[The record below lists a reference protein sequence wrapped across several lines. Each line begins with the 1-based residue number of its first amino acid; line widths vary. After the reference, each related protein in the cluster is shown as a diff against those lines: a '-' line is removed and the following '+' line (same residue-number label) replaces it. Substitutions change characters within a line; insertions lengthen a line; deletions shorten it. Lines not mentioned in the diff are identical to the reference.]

1 MIETTILDS
10 IIVGRI
16 DPHIYAFRTN
26 EVPNYLKV
34 GDTYRPISV
43 RLKEWKEIFPKLE
56 HLKEWEWE
64 AKTQDE
70 KYFRDFAVHYYLEK
84 IKQLDRLKENDMPN
98 LSYYSREFFKNAKPE
113 DVDEAIRDIKLK
125 AKQVGSPYQFY
136 SVERLPIEEH
146 YQRTKTYSP
155 RPNQQDTINRFK
167 EARNLGRR
175 NLLMYAVMR
184 FGKSFTSMCCATEME
199 ARTVLIVSAKA
210 DVKNEWKETVESHVR
225 FADYTFLDSEALLA
239 NHEAVTNLLKNG
251 KKAAIFLTLQDLM
264 GDEVKRKHEDI
275 FLNDIDL
282 LIVDE
287 THFGARAEEYGK
299 VLREAE
305 LSKEQIKNEIERSN
319 DTLDDLEKSFEIVKC
334 LKVDTTLH
342 LSGTPYRILMGSE
355 FTPKDIVAFY
365 QFTDIIDDKDK
376 WDKDHLMDEDTKEW
390 DNPYYG
396 FPQMVRFAFNPNES
410 SRRMLEDL
418 RKQGKTASLTELF
431 RPMSISKDSS
441 AAKGHLHFVHEK
453 EVLDLLQIIDGSKED
468 DNILGFLNYK
478 KLKDVAMCRHIVCV
492 LPFCASCDAFETLL
506 KDKSHLFQNLSQYDI
521 VNISGV
527 AANQFATPKQI
538 KCRISELEKQG
549 KKTITLTVNRMLTG
563 STVREWDTMLFC
575 KDVSS
580 PQEYDQAIFR
590 LQNQYVKTFEDEKGD
605 TICYNMKP
613 QTLLVDFDPN
623 RMFVMQEQKSK
634 IYNVNTEE
642 RGNDELEE
650 RIRHELQ
657 ISPIIVVN
665 KGKLAQVVPTDV
677 MDAVRQYSAS
687 RTVMDEARE
696 IPTDYALLQDPQI
709 QLLIEGLEPIN
720 APKGINI
727 KPAQGDGDDINPAGD
742 NLDNNGE
749 TPSNPSTPN
758 APEEKDDSDKRLATY
773 FAQILFFALLTDDE
787 VNSLNDIIRFV
798 QSNENNTR
806 IARNVGLS
814 VKSLTYFYHSLN
826 PFILQDLDYKIKNI
840 NELARDASLEPL
852 IRVEHALRKFGRLS
866 ISEIVTPSKVA
877 DDVVALLPEESI
889 DENTRFLDIAS
900 KQAEFACALYRRFG
914 EKIRNNIFSLPTSSL
929 TYEFTRKVYSFLGL
943 PIDNIISTFNSY
955 DLIGENKEFYKNKL
969 EDMNFNVIV
978 GNPPYQITV
987 AQKDTENGQ
996 KRVSSIFHLFQIL
1009 ADQVGSYTSLIYP
1022 GVRWIHRSGK
1032 GLEQFGLQQINDIHL
1047 SKLCFY
1053 PNANEIFD
1061 KVSIADGISI
1071 VYKDMSKKEKG
1082 FEYIYTENGEKQ
1094 SVQMSS
1100 PGNDLMPLDPND
1112 GHIVSSIN
1120 SVVANKKFSYLN
1132 ESVLSQKLFAIESD
1146 FVETNPTLVRPYT
1159 KESHFDP
1166 SFEIKLLTN
1175 DKSGKSGR
1183 AKWYIANR
1191 NVIKAG
1197 IGYLDKWKVVVS
1209 SANAGGQKRSNQLE
1223 VLDNHSAF
1231 GRVKVAL
1238 KTFDTEKEARN
1249 FYKYV
1254 DSELIRF
1261 AFLLTDEAL
1270 TSLAKQ
1276 VPDIGN
1282 YKDNNGYI
1290 NFSGDVNAQLYKL
1303 FGITIQ
1309 EQEHI
1314 KSVLKKRG
1322 HK

>member
-26 EVPNYLKV
+26 EVPNCLKV

-43 RLKEWKEIFPKLE
+43 RLKEWKVIFPQLE

-98 LSYYSREFFKNAKPE
+98 LSYYSREFFKNATPE

-167 EARNLGRR
+167 EARNRGRR

-239 NHEAVTNLLKNG
+239 NHKAVTNLLDDG
-251 KKAAIFLTLQDLM
+251 KKVAIFLTLQDLM
-264 GDEVKRKHEDI
+264 GDEVKSKHEDI
-275 FLNDIDL
+275 FLNEIDL

-319 DTLDDLEKSFEIVKC
+319 DTLDDLEKSFEIVKR

-355 FTPKDIVAFY
+355 FTPEDIVAFY

-468 DNILGFLNYK
+468 DNILDFLNYQ
-478 KLKDVAMCRHIVCV
+478 KLKDGAMCRHIVCV

-527 AANQFATPKQI
+527 DANQFATPKQI

-563 STVREWDTMLFC
+563 STVREWDTMLFL

-634 IYNVNTEE
+634 IYNVNTKE

-657 ISPIIVVN
+657 ISPIIVIN
-665 KGKLAQVVPTDV
+665 KGKLAQVVPSDV

-727 KPAQGDGDDINPAGD
+727 KPVQGDGDDINPAGD

-758 APEEKDDSDKRLATY
+758 APEEKDDADKRLATY

-787 VNSLNDIIRFV
+787 VNSLNDIIRVV
-798 QSNENNTR
+798 QSNENNKR

-814 VKSLTYFYHSLN
+814 VKSLTYLYCGLN

-914 EKIRNNIFSLPTSSL
+914 EKVRNNIFSLPTSSL

-943 PIDNIISTFNSY
+943 PINNIIPTFNSY
-955 DLIGENKEFYKNKL
+955 DLIGENKEYYKNIL
-969 EDMNFNVIV
+969 ENMNFNVIV
-978 GNPPYQITV
+978 GNPPYQILDGSGAAGDAAMPIYNRFV
-987 AQKDTENGQ
+987 EIAKDIKPTYISMIMPSKWMIGG
-996 KRVSSIFHLFQIL
+996 R
-1009 ADQVGSYTSLIYP
+1009 
-1022 GVRWIHRSGK
+1022 
-1032 GLEQFGLQQINDIHL
+1032 GLQQFRKDMIEDTHIEKLFDYENDR
-1047 SKLCFY
+1047 
-1053 PNANEIFD
+1053 EIFPNTHID
-1061 KVSIADGISI
+1061 GGLCYILWNNDYSGKVNYAYKPTDGGQL
-1071 VYKDMSKKEKG
+1071 VYQRDLKKEA
-1082 FEYIYTENGEKQ
+1082 
-1094 SVQMSS
+1094 SS
-1100 PGNDLMPLDPND
+1100 PFIVRDFRRQGIIKKVTVK
-1112 GHIVSSIN
+1112 GVFSKIVSSTKPFGIRKDLFN
-1120 SVVANKKFSYLN
+1120 SPERYPNSNLSEDKFENAVKIYG
-1132 ESVLSQKLFAIESD
+1132 VKG
-1146 FVETNPTLVRPYT
+1146 
-1159 KESHFDP
+1159 
-1166 SFEIKLLTN
+1166 IK
-1175 DKSGKSGR
+1175 GG
-1183 AKWYIANR
+1183 AKR
-1191 NVIKAG
+1191 K
-1197 IGYLDKWKVVVS
+1197 IGYITRDTASSNIGWIDK
-1209 SANAGGQKRSNQLE
+1209 
-1223 VLDNHSAF
+1223 
-1231 GRVKVAL
+1231 
-1238 KTFDTEKEARN
+1238 
-1249 FYKYV
+1249 
-1254 DSELIRF
+1254 
-1261 AFLLTDEAL
+1261 
-1270 TSLAKQ
+1270 
-1276 VPDIGN
+1276 
-1282 YKDNNGYI
+1282 
-1290 NFSGDVNAQLYKL
+1290 YKL
-1303 FGITIQ
+1303 FFTTSYSTGAIDFPEIIVAGQGEICTETFIVIGPFNTEV
-1309 EQEHI
+1309 EQQNCLKYTKTNIFKLLLFFGKGSMQVTQDVFCYVPLQDFTPQSDIDWSKTVPEIDQQLYAKYNLSADEINFIESMI
-1314 KSVLKKRG
+1314 KPL
-1322 HK
+1322 

>member
-26 EVPNYLKV
+26 KVPNCLKV

-43 RLKEWKEIFPKLE
+43 RLKEWEVIFPNLE

-98 LSYYSREFFKNAKPE
+98 LSYYSREFFKNATPE

-155 RPNQQDTINRFK
+155 RPNQQDTIDRFVK
-167 EARNLGRR
+167 ARNQGRR

-184 FGKSFTSMCCATEME
+184 FGKSFTSMCCATEMK

-225 FADYTFLDSEALLA
+225 FEDYTFLDSEALLV
-239 NHEAVTNLLKNG
+239 NHEAVTNLLQHG
-251 KKAAIFLTLQDLM
+251 KKAAIFLALQDLM

-275 FLNDIDL
+275 FHNEIDL

-319 DTLDDLEKSFEIVKC
+319 DTLDDLEKSFEIVKR

-355 FTPKDIVAFY
+355 FTPEDIVAFY

-468 DNILGFLNYK
+468 DNILDFLNYQ
-478 KLKDVAMCRHIVCV
+478 KLKDGAMCRHIVCV

-527 AANQFATPKQI
+527 DANQFATPKQI

-634 IYNVNTEE
+634 IYNVNTEA

-709 QLLIEGLEPIN
+709 QLLIKGLEPIN

-742 NLDNNGE
+742 NVDNNGE

-758 APEEKDDSDKRLATY
+758 APEEKDDADKRLATY

-787 VNSLNDIIRFV
+787 VNSLNDIISV
-798 QSNENNTR
+798 VSSNENNKR

-814 VKSLTYFYHSLN
+814 VKSLKYLYCRLN

-840 NELARDASLEPL
+840 NELVRDASLEPL

-877 DDVVALLPEESI
+877 DDVVALLPEENI
-889 DENTRFLDIAS
+889 DENTRFLDVAS

-955 DLIGENKEFYKNKL
+955 DLIGENKESYKNKL

-978 GNPPYQITV
+978 GNPPYQILDGSGAAGDAAMPIYNRFV
-987 AQKDTENGQ
+987 EIAKDIKPTYISMIMPSKWMIGG
-996 KRVSSIFHLFQIL
+996 R
-1009 ADQVGSYTSLIYP
+1009 
-1022 GVRWIHRSGK
+1022 
-1032 GLEQFGLQQINDIHL
+1032 GLQQFRKDMIEDTHIEKLFDYENDR
-1047 SKLCFY
+1047 
-1053 PNANEIFD
+1053 EIFPNTHID
-1061 KVSIADGISI
+1061 GGLCYILWNNDYSGKVNYAYKPTDGGQL
-1071 VYKDMSKKEKG
+1071 VYQRDLKKEA
-1082 FEYIYTENGEKQ
+1082 
-1094 SVQMSS
+1094 SS
-1100 PGNDLMPLDPND
+1100 PFIVRDFRRQGIIKKVTVK
-1112 GHIVSSIN
+1112 GVFSKIVSSTKPFGIRKDLFN
-1120 SVVANKKFSYLN
+1120 SPERYPNSNLSEEKFENAVKIYG
-1132 ESVLSQKLFAIESD
+1132 VKG
-1146 FVETNPTLVRPYT
+1146 
-1159 KESHFDP
+1159 
-1166 SFEIKLLTN
+1166 IK
-1175 DKSGKSGR
+1175 GG
-1183 AKWYIANR
+1183 AKR
-1191 NVIKAG
+1191 K
-1197 IGYLDKWKVVVS
+1197 IGYITRDTALSNIGWIDK
-1209 SANAGGQKRSNQLE
+1209 
-1223 VLDNHSAF
+1223 
-1231 GRVKVAL
+1231 
-1238 KTFDTEKEARN
+1238 
-1249 FYKYV
+1249 
-1254 DSELIRF
+1254 
-1261 AFLLTDEAL
+1261 
-1270 TSLAKQ
+1270 
-1276 VPDIGN
+1276 
-1282 YKDNNGYI
+1282 
-1290 NFSGDVNAQLYKL
+1290 YKL
-1303 FGITIQ
+1303 FFTTSYSTGAIDFPEIIVAGQGEICTETFIVIGPFNTEV
-1309 EQEHI
+1309 EQQNCLKYTKTNIFKLLLFFGKGSMQVTQDVFCYVPLQDFTPQSDIDWSKTVPEIDQQLYAKYNLSADEINFIESMI
-1314 KSVLKKRG
+1314 KPL
-1322 HK
+1322 

>member
-26 EVPNYLKV
+26 TVPNYLKV

-43 RLKEWKEIFPKLE
+43 RLKEWKEIFPDLE

-125 AKQVGSPYQFY
+125 AKHVGSPYQFY

-167 EARNLGRR
+167 KARNQGRR

-239 NHEAVTNLLKNG
+239 NHKAVTNLLDDG
-251 KKAAIFLTLQDLM
+251 KKVAIFLTLQDLM
-264 GDEVKRKHEDI
+264 GDEVKSKHEDI
-275 FLNDIDL
+275 FLNEIDL

-319 DTLDDLEKSFEIVKC
+319 DTLDDLEKSFEIVKR

-355 FTPKDIVAFY
+355 FTPEDIVAFY

-418 RKQGKTASLTELF
+418 RNQGKTASLTELF
-431 RPMSISKDSS
+431 RPMSISIDLS

-468 DNILGFLNYK
+468 DNILDFLNYQ
-478 KLKDVAMCRHIVCV
+478 KLKDGAMCRHIVCV

-506 KDKSHLFQNLSQYDI
+506 KDNSHLFKNLSQYDI

-527 AANQFATPKQI
+527 AANPFATTKQI
-538 KCRISELEKQG
+538 KCRISELEAQG

-563 STVREWDTMLFC
+563 STVREWDTMLFL

-642 RGNDELEE
+642 RGNDELEK
-650 RIRHELQ
+650 RICHELQ
-657 ISPIIVVN
+657 ISPIIVIN

-742 NLDNNGE
+742 NVDSNGE
-749 TPSNPSTPN
+749 TPSNPSTPDT
-758 APEEKDDSDKRLATY
+758 PKEKDDADKRLATY

-787 VNSLNDIIRFV
+787 VNSLNDIISV
-798 QSNENNTR
+798 VSSNENNKR
-806 IARNVGLS
+806 IARNVGLRDT
-814 VKSLTYFYHSLN
+814 SLTYLYCRLN

-877 DDVVALLPEESI
+877 DDVVALLPEENI

-943 PIDNIISTFNSY
+943 PIDNIISKFNSY
-955 DLIGENKEFYKNKL
+955 DLIGENKEFYKDILKN
-969 EDMNFNVIV
+969 MNFNVIV
-978 GNPPYQITV
+978 GNPPYQILDGSGAAGDAAMPIYNRFV
-987 AQKDTENGQ
+987 EIAKDIKPTYISMIMPSKWMIGG
-996 KRVSSIFHLFQIL
+996 R
-1009 ADQVGSYTSLIYP
+1009 
-1022 GVRWIHRSGK
+1022 
-1032 GLEQFGLQQINDIHL
+1032 GLQQFRKDMIEDTHIEKLFDYENDR
-1047 SKLCFY
+1047 
-1053 PNANEIFD
+1053 EIFPNTHID
-1061 KVSIADGISI
+1061 GGLCYILWNNDYSGKVNYAYKPTDGEQL
-1071 VYKDMSKKEKG
+1071 VYQRDLKKEA
-1082 FEYIYTENGEKQ
+1082 
-1094 SVQMSS
+1094 SS
-1100 PGNDLMPLDPND
+1100 PFIVRDFRRQGIIKKVTVK
-1112 GHIVSSIN
+1112 GAFSKIVSSTKPFGIRKDLFN
-1120 SVVANKKFSYLN
+1120 SPERYPNSNLSEDKFENAVKIYG
-1132 ESVLSQKLFAIESD
+1132 VKG
-1146 FVETNPTLVRPYT
+1146 
-1159 KESHFDP
+1159 
-1166 SFEIKLLTN
+1166 IK
-1175 DKSGKSGR
+1175 GG
-1183 AKWYIANR
+1183 AKR
-1191 NVIKAG
+1191 K
-1197 IGYLDKWKVVVS
+1197 IGYITRDTALSNIGWIDK
-1209 SANAGGQKRSNQLE
+1209 
-1223 VLDNHSAF
+1223 
-1231 GRVKVAL
+1231 
-1238 KTFDTEKEARN
+1238 
-1249 FYKYV
+1249 
-1254 DSELIRF
+1254 
-1261 AFLLTDEAL
+1261 
-1270 TSLAKQ
+1270 
-1276 VPDIGN
+1276 
-1282 YKDNNGYI
+1282 
-1290 NFSGDVNAQLYKL
+1290 YKL
-1303 FGITIQ
+1303 FFTTSYSTGAIDFPEIIVAGQGEICTETFIVIGPFNTEV
-1309 EQEHI
+1309 EQQNCLKYTKTNIFKLLLFFGKGSMQVTQDVFCYVPLQDFTPQSDIDWSKTVPEIDQQLYAKYNLSADEINFIESMI
-1314 KSVLKKRG
+1314 KSL
-1322 HK
+1322 

>member
-26 EVPNYLKV
+26 TVPNYLKV

-43 RLKEWKEIFPKLE
+43 RLKEWKEIFPNLE
-56 HLKEWEWE
+56 HLEDWEWV

-70 KYFRDFAVHYYLEK
+70 KYFRDFAVHYYLEE
-84 IKQLDRLKENDMPN
+84 IKHFHRLQPNDIPK
-98 LSYYSREFFKNAKPE
+98 LPYYSREFFENAKPE
-113 DVDEAIRDIKLK
+113 DVDEAILDIERK

-136 SVERLPIEEH
+136 SEERLPMTEH
-146 YQRTKTYSP
+146 FQRTETYEP
-155 RPNQQDTINRFK
+155 RPNQKDTIERFI
-167 EARNLGRR
+167 EARNQGRH

-184 FGKSFTSMCCATEME
+184 FGKSFTSMCCATEMH

-210 DVKNEWKETVESHVR
+210 DVKNEWKKTVESHVR
-225 FADYTFLDSEALLA
+225 FADYTFLDSAALLA
-239 NHEAVTNLLKNG
+239 DTKAVTKLLQRG
-251 KKAAIFLTLQDLM
+251 KCAAIFLTLQDLM
-264 GDEVKRKHEDI
+264 GDEIKSKHEDI
-275 FLNDIDL
+275 FRHQIDL

-299 VLREAE
+299 VLRDAE
-305 LSKEQIKNEIERSN
+305 LSKAQIKKELERGD
-319 DTLDDLEKSFEIVKC
+319 DTLDDLEQSLEIVKR
-334 LKVDTTLH
+334 LQVDTTLH

-355 FTPKDIVAFY
+355 FKPEDIVAFY
-365 QFTDIIDDKDK
+365 QFTDIIDDKDE
-376 WDKDHLMDEDTKEW
+376 WDRQHLTDEDHKEW

-418 RKQGKTASLTELF
+418 KKHGKTASLTELF
-431 RPMSISKDSS
+431 RPMSISKDNS
-441 AAKGHLHFVHEK
+441 AAKGHLHFAHEK
-453 EVLDLLQIIDGSKED
+453 EVLDLLQVIDGSKED
-468 DNILGFLNYK
+468 DNLLGFLNYQ
-478 KLKDVAMCRHIVCV
+478 KLKDGSMCRHIVCV
-492 LPFCASCDAFETLL
+492 LPFCASCDAFEKLL
-506 KDKSHLFQNLSQYDI
+506 NDNSRKFKNLSQYTI
-521 VNISGV
+521 VNISGIV
-527 AANQFATPKQI
+527 GNRFATPEQI
-538 KCRISELEKQG
+538 KRRISELEAQG
-549 KKTITLTVNRMLTG
+549 EKTITLTVNRMLTG
-563 STVREWDTMLFC
+563 STVREWDTMLFL

-742 NLDNNGE
+742 NVDSNGE
-749 TPSNPSTPN
+749 APSNPSTPGT
-758 APEEKDDSDKRLATY
+758 PEEKDDADKRLATY

-787 VNSLNDIIRFV
+787 VNSLNDIIRV
-798 QSNENNTR
+798 AQLNANNMR
-806 IARNVGLS
+806 IARNVGLR
-814 VKSLTYFYHSLN
+814 VTSLTYLYRSLN

-914 EKIRNNIFSLPTSSL
+914 EKVRNNIVSLPTSSL

-943 PIDNIISTFNSY
+943 PINNIISTFNSY
-955 DLIGENKEFYKNKL
+955 DLIGENKDFYKNIL
-969 EDMNFNVIV
+969 ENMNFNVIV
-978 GNPPYQITV
+978 GNPPYQILDGG
-987 AQKDTENGQ
+987 AGA
-996 KRVSSIFHLFQIL
+996 SSIPIYQKFVRVAKSLSPSHISVIIPSRWMTGGRGLDDFRAEMISDEQIEAL
-1009 ADQVGSYTSLIYP
+1009 YDHYNANDCFENVEIKGGICYFLWHKNHRGKCFINTVGSIGTSQFSQRLLKEPNCDIFIRDSRLIKILHL
-1022 GVRWIHRSGK
+1022 VR
-1032 GLEQFGLQQINDIHL
+1032 
-1047 SKLCFY
+1047 SK
-1053 PNANEIFD
+1053 E
-1061 KVSIADGISI
+1061 
-1071 VYKDMSKKEKG
+1071 EKG
-1082 FEYIYTENGEKQ
+1082 FDT
-1094 SVQMSS
+1094 
-1100 PGNDLMPLDPND
+1100 
-1112 GHIVSSIN
+1112 IVSSMKPYGLRGDFFKNPAKYGLPSIRK
-1120 SVVANKKFSYLN
+1120 NKKNGDITIIGLDEKMHRSKRYVDSDYPLP
-1132 ESVLSQKLFAIESD
+1132 QKDLLD
-1146 FVETNPTLVRPYT
+1146 
-1159 KESHFDP
+1159 K
-1166 SFEIKLLTN
+1166 IKIFIPRN
-1175 DKSGKSGR
+1175 YGSGKMGDMPSNLEY
-1183 AKWYIANR
+1183 AEP
-1191 NVIKAG
+1191 NVACTETFIQ
-1197 IGYLDKWKVVVS
+1197 IGPF
-1209 SANAGGQKRSNQLE
+1209 NNMQ
-1223 VLDNHSAF
+1223 
-1231 GRVKVAL
+1231 
-1238 KTFDTEKEARN
+1238 EARN
-1249 FYKYV
+1249 CEAYMRTKFFTV
-1254 DSELIRF
+1254 LVGIRKQDQGAGKSVYQYAPIQDF
-1261 AFLLTDEAL
+1261 SIKWTDEMLYDKYGL
-1270 TSLAKQ
+1270 TKE
-1276 VPDIGN
+1276 DRE
-1282 YKDNNGYI
+1282 YI
-1290 NFSGDVNAQLYKL
+1290 DM
-1303 FGITIQ
+1303 I
-1309 EQEHI
+1309 
-1314 KSVLKKRG
+1314 LK
-1322 HK
+1322 